1 MEQKTDHLKSVQVQV
16 FLVLSILAGLA
27 ALFFTFAVPSE
38 TRNASFGAYSVSRW
52 MLGLATAVLILCF
65 VFLLIRERRTNSA
78 VTGQINAFLSAGDW
92 AYFVFLAFCFGL
104 FISLW
109 MFKFSWLF
117 IPKNLR
123 PQLLWSALVFLSGA
137 LILFTVFRKS
147 FKAGNV
153 YERYRLFPKIS
164 DLSVI
169 QKKTLIVLCVIGLAY
184 IIILL
189 PSNRNGSKDWDDFRH
204 YGGDEYV
211 IYPILQNVANTG
223 HSYSEWLYHHYI
235 HEDYH
240 YGYPFYALSWLVLQP
255 IHLII
260 GPDYMQ
266 RIDLTLPT
274 LRTMVSVVPMMFGC
288 MILVFMTTRFI
299 KPLVSAAA
307 FVFLLTAP
315 GSLQN
320 NQGFWHPDGLN
331 LFFVCAGLYFLQRD
345 RLRFG
350 RNYYL
355 CAFFVGLSAATR
367 LFGFFFFLAVFVSL
381 LYGYLSKKLSF
392 MQAVQKGLLFL
403 LVMFGTILW
412 SSPFLFR
419 VDARQNMA
427 AILMEKSEEMST
439 GYGGDFTDL
448 KNDYRPGWNAWYPA
462 FEDHFTEMFCF
473 FYLLSSLFIACFAGR
488 EQWTY
493 RVISLWWI
501 VVAFYIIWFVAVK
514 STQYLLPMML
524 PLMSCIF
531 SLPRALR
538 DLEQKWLRIGAWFLS
553 SGIFAVQLVINL
565 IKIAPRFR

>member
-164 DLSVI
+164 DLSGI

-255 IHLII
+255 VHLII

-331 LFFVCAGLYFLQRD
+331 LFFLCLRGALFPAAGPAALWQKLLFVRIFRRSFGCYPSVWFFLLPGSFCQPFIRISLKKTELHAGSSKRAAVFAGDVRNHSVEFSIFIPGRCAAEH
-345 RLRFG
+345 G
-350 RNYYL
+350 RNSH
-355 CAFFVGLSAATR
+355 G
-367 LFGFFFFLAVFVSL
+367 
-381 LYGYLSKKLSF
+381 KK
-392 MQAVQKGLLFL
+392 
-403 LVMFGTILW
+403 
-412 SSPFLFR
+412 
-419 VDARQNMA
+419 
-427 AILMEKSEEMST
+427 
-439 GYGGDFTDL
+439 
-448 KNDYRPGWNAWYPA
+448 
-462 FEDHFTEMFCF
+462 
-473 FYLLSSLFIACFAGR
+473 
-488 EQWTY
+488 
-493 RVISLWWI
+493 
-501 VVAFYIIWFVAVK
+501 
-514 STQYLLPMML
+514 
-524 PLMSCIF
+524 
-531 SLPRALR
+531 
-538 DLEQKWLRIGAWFLS
+538 
-553 SGIFAVQLVINL
+553 
-565 IKIAPRFR
+565 